1 MKIIFSSLIKNYKFS
16 PGNNV
21 YGRLFFLSLLGF
33 SFCYINSSPSYE
45 RGGKVCYYCS
55 PGFYWSGDCWT
66 SHTQAQCQPC
76 PYGTFQTTVNI
87 AHYCERCKNCEEVVR
102 NYILSAI
109 ITQCTS
115 HSNTICG
122 CTAGYH
128 FVKDHGGNGI
138 GFCYLNKLCH
148 VGYGLVENGSH
159 FEDTKCRK
167 CLEGSTYSSSES
179 IKPCLECTRNCPNG
193 THMQYLCNTTHDMA
207 CEVNKESEGPIK
219 ENIKMKGTTAIAIGT
234 VCGVFLSV
242 IIIIIVVTV
251 RRRSV
256 RLNSN
261 ITVDNRSVV
270 FMASVIPLLD
280 ELKTESQQDDDRINW
295 EKFFN
300 RFCSD
305 IDVLPDWEHFIRTL
319 FSLSGL
325 AEKGHQA
332 VNEAKEAYDQEQ
344 YRSRLYYA
352 LIKWKNYNYD
362 DSDSEKFRVLCQA
375 VNKHKKG
382 AVKICI

>member
-1 MKIIFSSLIKNYKFS
+1 
-16 PGNNV
+16 
-21 YGRLFFLSLLGF
+21 
-33 SFCYINSSPSYE
+33 
-45 RGGKVCYYCS
+45 
-55 PGFYWSGDCWT
+55 T

-207 CEVNKESEGPIK
+207 CEANKESEGPIK

-234 VCGVFLSV
+234 ICGVLLSV

-261 ITVDNRSVV
+261 ITA
-270 FMASVIPLLD
+270 ASVIPLLD
-280 ELKTESQQDDDRINW
+280 ELKTESQQA
-295 EKFFN
+295 
-300 RFCSD
+300 
-305 IDVLPDWEHFIRTL
+305 
-319 FSLSGL
+319 LSGL